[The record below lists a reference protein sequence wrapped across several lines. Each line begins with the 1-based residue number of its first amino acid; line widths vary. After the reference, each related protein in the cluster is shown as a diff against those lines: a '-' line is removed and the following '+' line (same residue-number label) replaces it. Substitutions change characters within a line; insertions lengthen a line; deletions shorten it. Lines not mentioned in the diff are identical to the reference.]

1 MILKNKKGLILGA
14 LDENSI
20 AWKVAEQA
28 KREGAEIVLSN
39 TAMAIRM
46 GKIDELGKK
55 INSPVIAADAT
66 SVDELNNLWE
76 STLNHFGSGVDFVLH
91 SVGMSPN
98 VRKRISYQELDYN
111 FLNKTLDV
119 SAISLHKLLQTAWE
133 LNAINDEGSVV
144 ALSYIAAQRTFS
156 GYSDMAE
163 AKALLESIVRS
174 FGYHYGRKNKVRI
187 NSISQAPT
195 NTTAGSSIEG
205 FGDLY
210 TFSEKLS
217 PLGNPDA
224 QACAEYCISLFS
236 DMTRGVTMQNL
247 FHDGGYS
254 SMGMSEDL
262 MQEIE
267 KCLMKK

>member
-1 MILKNKKGLILGA
+1 MILNNKKGLVLGA

-28 KREGAEIVLSN
+28 KKEGAEIVLSN

-46 GKIDELGKK
+46 GNIEKLGKK
-55 INSPVIAADAT
+55 LDSPVIAADAT
-66 SVDELNNLWE
+66 SVDELTDLWE
-76 STLNHFGSGVDFVLH
+76 ATLNHFGSGVDFVLH

-98 VRKRISYQELDYN
+98 VRKRIPYQELDYN

-119 SAISLHKLLQTAWE
+119 SAISLHKLLQTAWD

-156 GYSDMAE
+156 GYNDMAE

-174 FGYHYGRKNKVRI
+174 FGYHYGRRNRVRV

-195 NTTAGSSIEG
+195 PTTAGSSVSG

-210 TFSEKLS
+210 TFSDKLS

-224 QACAEYCISLFS
+224 QACAEYCITLFS
-236 DMTRGVTMQNL
+236 NMTRGVTMQNL

>member
-1 MILKNKKGLILGA
+1 MILSAKKGLILGA

-28 KREGAEIVLSN
+28 RLQGADLILSN

-46 GKIDELGKK
+46 GKINELGERLGA
-55 INSPVIAADAT
+55 PVIAADAT
-66 SVDELNNLWE
+66 SVEDLEDLWKA
-76 STLNHFGSGVDFVLH
+76 SMKHFNGSIDFVLH

-98 VRKRISYQELDYN
+98 VRKRIPYYELDYN
-111 FLNKTLDV
+111 NLNKTLDV
-119 SAISLHKLLQTAWE
+119 SAISFHKLLQTAWQ
-133 LNAINDEGSVV
+133 LDAISEGGSAL

-156 GYSDMAE
+156 GYNDMAE
-163 AKALLESIVRS
+163 AKALLESIARS
-174 FGYHYGRKNKVRI
+174 FGYHYGRRKKVRV
-187 NSISQAPT
+187 NTVSQAPT
-195 NTTAGSSIEG
+195 PTTAGSSVSG
-205 FGDLY
+205 FDDLF
-210 TFSEKLS
+210 TFSDKLA

-224 QACAEYCISLFS
+224 DACAAYCLTLFS
-236 DMTRGVTMQNL
+236 DMARGVTMQNL